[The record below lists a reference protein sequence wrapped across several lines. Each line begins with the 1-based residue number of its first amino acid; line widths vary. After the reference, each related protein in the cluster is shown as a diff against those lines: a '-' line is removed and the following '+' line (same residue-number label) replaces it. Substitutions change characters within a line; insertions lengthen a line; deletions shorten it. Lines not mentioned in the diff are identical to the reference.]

1 MRSRHTLGGRI
12 ALFTLAALGA
22 GLLTPPVQAAE
33 PFRFPEAKAGT
44 SGQLKYVNQ
53 VPVLV
58 ASGTPDEIGE
68 AVGTLAVKPGERATS
83 YPKGL
88 LKLYRLDLLWPLM
101 VKSGNGLLKNFPAEY
116 QKELDAMGRAS
127 KVDRDQLVVG
137 NTMFDL
143 KSVFACSAVLMDKD
157 RSATGGPLLAR
168 NLDYP
173 SLGYIHEYSLVTV
186 YRPSGK
192 HAFAAVGFPGL
203 VGVVSGMNDAGLTVA
218 VLEVLDAKTG
228 EPKVNLQGVPYQL
241 CLRKVLEE
249 CTTIAEAKKLLE
261 GMERTVIINVVVA
274 DPNGVGVLE
283 VSPKHVVLRG
293 ADKGVAV
300 CTNHFCTDELRPEH
314 PADPGWTHARSDK
327 LAELRPGDKKYTP
340 DNLRK
345 QLNLVN
351 LGDLTLQTM
360 VFEPAARR
368 LHLAYGKVPA
378 SQGELRCV
386 DLAPLFKG
394 E

>member
-1 MRSRHTLGGRI
+1 MRSRHTLGGLV
-12 ALFTLAALGA
+12 ALLALGA
-22 GLLTPPVQAAE
+22 GLLTPSPSYAAE
-33 PFRFPEAKAGT
+33 PFRFPEAKVGT

-68 AVGTLAVKPGERATS
+68 AVGTLALKPGQRAAD
-83 YPKGL
+83 YPRDL
-88 LKLYRLDLLWPLM
+88 LKLHRVELFWPLL
-101 VKSGNGLLKNFPAEY
+101 VKSGNGLLKQFPAEY
-116 QKELDAMGRAS
+116 QKELDAMSRAS
-127 KVDRDQLVVG
+127 KVDRDRLVVG

-143 KSVFACSAVLMDKD
+143 KSVFACSAVLTEKD

-186 YRPSGK
+186 CRPKGK
-192 HAFAAVGFPGL
+192 HAYAAVGFPGL

-218 VLEVLDAKTG
+218 VLEVLDTKSG

-261 GMERTVIINVVVA
+261 SMERTVLLNVVVA

-283 VSPKHVVLRG
+283 ISPKHVVLRG
-293 ADKGVAV
+293 AEKGVAV
-300 CTNHFCTDELRPEH
+300 CTNHFCTDELRPEQ
-314 PADPGWTHARSDK
+314 PADPAWTHARSDK
-327 LAELRPGDKKYTP
+327 LAELRPGAKKYTP
-340 DNLRK
+340 DDLRK
-345 QLNLVN
+345 QLNQVN
-351 LGDLTLQTM
+351 LNDNTLQTM
-360 VFEPAARR
+360 VFEPAARK
-368 LHLAYGKVPA
+368 LHLAFGKIPA
-378 SQGELRCV
+378 SQGELRCI